1 MKKGWIDLIIPFN
14 TNRVKLTSAY
24 GNRVLNGKNDFH
36 HGYDL
41 VGVGSTD
48 VTAAVGGKVAVS
60 RIITDKSNRTW
71 EWGNYVCVHG
81 DDGRYYYYCHL
92 ALRTVNKGDT
102 VKVGDKL
109 GVMGNTGYSFGAHLH
124 FEVREK
130 DGKTTVC
137 PYEIIGIKNEVGTYI
152 IPTKTQLEHDLDVL
166 VKNGVINSPD
176 YWKKISQGVKYM
188 PELIHNMANALDK
201 E

>member
-1 MKKGWIDLIIPFN
+1 MIIPF
-14 TNRVKLTSAY
+14 TTDRVKLTSGY
-24 GNRVLNGKNDFH
+24 GSRTLDGKTNFH
-36 HGYDL
+36 SGYDL
-41 VGVGSTD
+41 VGIGSTD

-102 VKVGDKL
+102 VKSGDKI
-109 GVMGNTGYSFGAHLH
+109 GVMGNTGYSRGAHLH

-130 DGKTTVC
+130 DGKTTVS
-137 PYEIIGIKNEVGTYI
+137 PETILGIPNKVGVYAVSA
-152 IPTKTQLEHDLDVL
+152 KSQLERDLDVL
-166 VKNGVINSPD
+166 VAHEVIKTPD
-176 YWKKISQGVKYM
+176 YWRKTAQAVQYL
-188 PELIHNMANALDK
+188 PELIHNMAEVLR
-201 E
+201 